1 MLLTVG
7 ELKKI
12 CEEHEKRYGSDAKV
26 AFDMFLDSDWKPNII
41 DHLRGYSGDKDN
53 TLHLRNIYKTS
64 KRHRF
69 SVYDSMDDVLPSI
82 DYPYANCL
90 DDRDDLDK
98 NELYL

>member
-26 AFDMFLDSDWKPNII
+26 AFDMFFDSDWKPSII

-69 SVYDSMDDVLPSI
+69 SVYDSMDDILPSI
-82 DYPYANCL
+82 DRPYTNCL

>member
-1 MLLTVG
+1 MLITVG

-26 AFDMFLDSDWKPNII
+26 ALDIFLKSDYEPYLI
-41 DHLRGYSGDKDN
+41 DNLRGYSGEKDN

-64 KRHRF
+64 KRHRY
-69 SVYDSMDDVLPSI
+69 SVYDSMDDILPSVES
-82 DYPYANCL
+82 PYRYCL

-98 NELYL
+98 NEMYL